1 MENSDIV
8 YGKNAVEALF
18 NEAKTSRINK
28 ILVSQ
33 NGKKDLKI
41 LNIMKLAK
49 ENKIPVQEVPKEKL
63 QTYTKESHQGIVAL
77 VAPIEYASLEN
88 VLLNLPA
95 DKNNLIIILDNVQDP
110 HNLGAIIRSA
120 KCAGASAVIIPKR
133 GGSPVTPT
141 VEKCSAGAV
150 SLIPIVQVTNINNAI
165 DKLKEA
171 NFWIYGAEASGSEIY
186 HKMQYNSNTAFVMG
200 GEDEGISRLTAQKC
214 DVLVKI
220 PMGSTFNSLNV
231 SNAAAILM
239 FEFLR
244 QQNF

>member
-18 NEAKTSRINK
+18 KDEKTNRINK

-33 NGKKDLKI
+33 NAKKDPKI
-41 LNIMKLAK
+41 LNIIKLAK
-49 ENKIPVQEVPKEKL
+49 ENKIPLLEVPKEKL
-63 QTYTKESHQGIVAL
+63 QTYTKESHQGIIAL
-77 VAPIEYASLEN
+77 VAPIEYASLDEVLEN
-88 VLLNLPA
+88 LSYE
-95 DKNNLIIILDNVQDP
+95 KNNLIIILDNVQDP

-120 KCAGASAVIIPKR
+120 KCADAAAVIIPKR

-150 SLIPIVQVTNINNAI
+150 SLIPIIQVTNINNAI
-165 DKLKEA
+165 DKLKEF
-171 NFWIYGAEASGSEIY
+171 NFWIYGAEASGTEIY
-186 HKMQYNSNTAFVMG
+186 YKMKYNSNTAFVMG
-200 GEDEGISRLTAQKC
+200 GENEGISKLTAQKC
-214 DVLVKI
+214 DVVVKI
-220 PMGSTFNSLNV
+220 PMEGEFNSLNV